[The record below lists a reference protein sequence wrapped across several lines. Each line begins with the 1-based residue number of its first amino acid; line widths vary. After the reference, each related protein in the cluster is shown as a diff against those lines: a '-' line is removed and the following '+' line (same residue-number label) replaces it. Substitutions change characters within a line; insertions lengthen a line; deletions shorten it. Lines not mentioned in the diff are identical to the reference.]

1 MTSEKFLRGVPC
13 LPVHAQEIPA
23 SDINPY
29 IAFAA
34 LRAPLFLRPR
44 LTNGKL
50 ITFRLRKRLRN
61 RDAKSLPVS
70 VRTSRHNAEIGVIDF
85 SMFIDEI
92 LDRFGIEDAFAPFTV
107 NIIGNGH
114 VVISG
119 IKSVT
124 FSSASEVCVR
134 FSKGGL
140 KVTGENLLIVQIGGG
155 DAYVKGDVKGVE
167 LD

>member
-1 MTSEKFLRGVPC
+1 MEHGKDELRGARM
-13 LPVHAQEIPA
+13 HA
-23 SDINPY
+23 
-29 IAFAA
+29 
-34 LRAPLFLRPR
+34 R
-44 LTNGKL
+44 LGIEDLLQKEAVKL
-50 ITFRLRKRLRN
+50 
-61 RDAKSLPVS
+61 VQ
-70 VRTSRHNAEIGVIDF
+70 
-85 SMFIDEI
+85 
-92 LDRFGIEDAFAPFTV
+92 FGIEDAFAPFTV